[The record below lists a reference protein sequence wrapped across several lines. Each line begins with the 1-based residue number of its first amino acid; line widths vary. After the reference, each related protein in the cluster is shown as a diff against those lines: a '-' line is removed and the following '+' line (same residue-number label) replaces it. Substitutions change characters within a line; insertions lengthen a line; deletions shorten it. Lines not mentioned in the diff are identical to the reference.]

1 MYPEFYSLSILKI
14 ILRIEPITFG
24 LLTTTT
30 FILTPPVYFETIIP
44 RIINAAARTKSIN
57 LVGKQSESNSPAPKA
72 ANEIPRH
79 LAFEHISVTP
89 PALISIHYMPKSLC
103 VLKLP
108 FFKVF
113 YFIEN
118 RNIACVA

>member
-1 MYPEFYSLSILKI
+1 MLSINKNQHYRKNAIVLFFMYPEFYSLSILKI
-14 ILRIEPITFG
+14 TLRIEPITFG

-57 LVGKQSESNSPAPKA
+57 LVGKQSESKSPAPKA

-79 LAFEHISVTP
+79 LAFEHIQFTP
-89 PALISIHYMPKSLC
+89 RH
-103 VLKLP
+103 
-108 FFKVF
+108 
-113 YFIEN
+113 
-118 RNIACVA
+118 